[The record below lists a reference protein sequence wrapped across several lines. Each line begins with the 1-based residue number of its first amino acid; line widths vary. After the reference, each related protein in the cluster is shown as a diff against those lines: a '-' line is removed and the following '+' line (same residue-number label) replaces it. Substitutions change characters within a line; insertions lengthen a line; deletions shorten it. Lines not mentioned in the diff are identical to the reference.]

1 MAERRFEFN
10 EGSSSKF
17 WAIERR
23 ARKVT
28 VMFGRIGSEG
38 QNKAKSF
45 STDAKAAHEEQRLVA
60 EKLRKGYREVKGRG
74 KVKVPPAKKVAA
86 AHKTAVKA
94 QGGKGKTTYRQV
106 EHLVWVDQHVITLKD
121 AKTDWDGR
129 WTNDAF
135 GKEKGIGVAEG
146 VVSLVN
152 FARAAGH
159 VPMLFE
165 IHAEPS
171 AADDVD
177 DYEAVLEASIRLR
190 SRKLSIENEGG
201 SEGTVSVPDATDW
214 RLRAY
219 FANGDTARYDCGDGA
234 EHVRIVLYPGP
245 SAATDVMKLRR
256 RGLGELVRKYRGPR
270 SDAELRAMLLGPNLS
285 YRCLA
290 TVALLQ
296 KGRLDLVSSAVP
308 KTGAVRAVYASTVW
322 FAGAAAEPIL
332 DELAKSRDPDVRTRA
347 AQSIGFLGAKALS
360 PTLEALKR
368 DKDALVRQEAE
379 YAIEK
384 LEEGGT
390 R

>member
-38 QNKAKSF
+38 QKKAKSF
-45 STDAKAAHEEQRLVA
+45 STDGKAAHEEERLVA
-60 EKLRKGYREVKGRG
+60 EKLRKGYREVKGG
-74 KVKVPPAKKVAA
+74 AKVKAPPAKKVAA
-86 AHKTAVKA
+86 APKTAVKA
-94 QGGKGKTTYRQV
+94 QGGKGKTTYRQI
-106 EHLVWVDQHVITLKD
+106 EHLVWVDQHVISFKD

-146 VVSLVN
+146 VVSLVD

-165 IHAEPS
+165 IHAERP
-171 AADDVD
+171 ATDDVD
-177 DYEAVLEASIRLR
+177 DYEAVLEASIRLP
-190 SRKLSIENEGG
+190 SRKISIENEGG

-234 EHVRIVLYPGP
+234 EHARIVLYPGP
-245 SAATDVMKLRR
+245 SAATDVMKLRK

-270 SDAELRAMLLGPNLS
+270 SDAELKAMLLGPNLS
-285 YRCLA
+285 HRCLA

-296 KGRLDLVSSAVP
+296 KGRLDLVRWGRSQDRR
-308 KTGAVRAVYASTVW
+308 RARGLRVN
-322 FAGAAAEPIL
+322 
-332 DELAKSRDPDVRTRA
+332 R
-347 AQSIGFLGAKALS
+347 
-360 PTLEALKR
+360 
-368 DKDALVRQEAE
+368 LVRRRGRGADPGPAGEEWRPGRPNARRSVDRLPRREGPPPHAGGAEAGQGCPCPS
-379 YAIEK
+379 
-384 LEEGGT
+384 GGRVRHRET
-390 R
+390 